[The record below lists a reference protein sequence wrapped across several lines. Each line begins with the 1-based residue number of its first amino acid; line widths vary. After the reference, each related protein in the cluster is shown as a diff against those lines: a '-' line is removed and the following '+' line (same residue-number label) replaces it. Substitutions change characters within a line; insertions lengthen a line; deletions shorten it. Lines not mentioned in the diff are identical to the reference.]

1 MQKGDVKWGLETYV
15 AHEQSEV
22 MGKWTLSI
30 LNHSSV
36 ASINRSSTSYVNQRK
51 CHCSKMGRSIISPGP
66 SFSPS
71 SGSTFLY
78 DCFISRYHMMVRR
91 KVDTPLHQTIKV
103 FLYLVNSDQVYRPI
117 PEEIC
122 GTSKV

>member
-51 CHCSKMGRSIISPGP
+51 EMSLLQDGQVDHFTWTKFL
-66 SFSPS
+66 SFQW
-71 SGSTFLY
+71 FY
-78 DCFISRYHMMVRR
+78 F
-91 KVDTPLHQTIKV
+91 PL
-103 FLYLVNSDQVYRPI
+103 
-117 PEEIC
+117 
-122 GTSKV
+122 